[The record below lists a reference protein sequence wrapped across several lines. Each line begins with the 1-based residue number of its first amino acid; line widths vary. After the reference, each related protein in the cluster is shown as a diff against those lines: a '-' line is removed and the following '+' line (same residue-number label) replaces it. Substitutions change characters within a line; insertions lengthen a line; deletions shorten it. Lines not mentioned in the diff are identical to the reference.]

1 MSLRKKCKT
10 RDFLKKALYI
20 ASSLLFAFCVIYYRA
35 VLDETAEA
43 RLFKRDLKTFV
54 ESGREIVLLS
64 ELFPSDNYTEVCL
77 LVSRDYPSD
86 FKGEISKLNLKSNV
100 TLDGKYDAVLILVG
114 KETNYPISIKK
125 AGFSANGHIY
135 RLDVERSNPHEPKR
149 CKKFAKSAFKRTG
162 DSLWLTVIY

>member
-1 MSLRKKCKT
+1 MLKNCKT
-10 RDFLKKALYI
+10 RNFLRNFLFI
-20 ASSLLFAFCVIYYRA
+20 ASSLLFAFCMIYYRA

-43 RLFKRDLKTFV
+43 RLFKRDLITFV

-86 FKGEISKLNLKSNV
+86 FKAAISKLNLKPNV
-100 TLDGKYDAVLILVG
+100 TLDGMYDAVLILVG
-114 KETNYPISIKK
+114 KDTNYPISIKN

-135 RLDVERSNPHEPKR
+135 HLDVERSHSHQPKR
-149 CKKFAKSAFKRTG
+149 CKEFAKSAFKRAG
-162 DSLWLTVIY
+162 NSFLLTVI